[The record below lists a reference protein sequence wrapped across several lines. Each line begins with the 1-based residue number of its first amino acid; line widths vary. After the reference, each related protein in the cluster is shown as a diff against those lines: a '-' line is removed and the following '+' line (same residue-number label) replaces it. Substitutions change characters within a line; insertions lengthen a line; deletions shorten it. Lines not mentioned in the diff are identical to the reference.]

1 MSSPS
6 RSPTTTQ
13 NVATTPRNP
22 ITLRLRKVLGTNFT
36 DQATTEALQ
45 TLSDLYSVPSTSVS
59 AQQHPRGSGLDNSE
73 DDDWSDLGTELTTSQ
88 ERVGEHSDAPN
99 ETAARARKNLQ
110 RDLEN
115 KLAEG
120 SQHFLKAFGEV
131 DQKLDDLQKIV
142 TEIRRHCDEAGTQ
155 LRLTEEASRSLLD
168 QAESLRHE
176 RQEVENRKS
185 IVMLFLDRFT
195 LSDEEVEAITSRE
208 VPVGS
213 RFFVAM
219 YNTERIREGCRVLMS
234 GEDGPTRAGL
244 DIMATTSSYL
254 EQGYEKIYRWCTFE
268 FRRIGRENQLEVSP
282 VMVEAVRRLSQRPE
296 LLSEALTF
304 LSDARQSTLLALF
317 LDALTR
323 GGPSGLP
330 RPIELHAHDPIRYV
344 GDMLAWVH
352 QAIAAE
358 CEFLESLFGTN
369 GQERM
374 VGAVRTFNGSEE
386 EEWVRDL
393 LNSAV
398 GKLCVPLKV
407 RVLQTVRA
415 QESSIVS
422 YKVANL
428 LQYYMLIMQRTIGDQ
443 SLLSRTL
450 QEITGVSYKVFFDS
464 IEAQGRALLRI
475 PLDLDDP
482 SLSPPHFIIDHAQLL
497 REITQVYDSSLLG
510 DGTEASSGFRRIL
523 DVMVDPAVTMC
534 AAAAEE
540 KARLRPRW
548 DRAVFVVNCLDYLE
562 SVLEPFSFTQD
573 KIAEIRDNIEER
585 VRLLEDDHYQSILN
599 DASLSDAI
607 RALETKD
614 PATPLSRLP
623 ATEPTA
629 LTNTLA
635 KFSLWLSTPDV
646 ISPPRLFPLS
656 APRLA
661 ERVHKGALRR
671 FVGAYGRLCEEV
683 KSERGRYEA
692 GSVLLGRERPFG
704 QVGLLRQIFGL
715 EDEEGEED
723 GDGDEDEDDGD
734 DDEGDVDEDEDEDED
749 VDVDVGDG
757 EEEEDEDEDDGDEDE
772 GEGDEDEDDDG
783 EGGRG
788 R

>member
-1 MSSPS
+1 MS
-6 RSPTTTQ
+6 Q
-13 NVATTPRNP
+13 NAVTPVPHSRNP
-22 ITLRLRKVLGTNFT
+22 ITLRLRKILGTNFT
-36 DQATTEALQ
+36 DQATAEALQ
-45 TLSDLYSVPSTSVS
+45 TLSDLYSTPSTSAPV
-59 AQQHPRGSGLDNSE
+59 QEHPRDREIE
-73 DDDWSDLGTELTTSQ
+73 DDDWSDLDSEPRAFQDGA
-88 ERVGEHSDAPN
+88 REHPDVAN

-142 TEIRRHCDEAGTQ
+142 IEMRRHCDLAEAQ
-155 LRLTEEASRSLLD
+155 LRLTEEAGRSLLD

-176 RQEVENRKS
+176 RQEVETRKS
-185 IVMLFLDRFT
+185 IVLLFLNRFT
-195 LSDEEVEAITSRE
+195 LSDEEAEAMTSRD
-208 VPVGS
+208 VQVGS
-213 RFFVAM
+213 RFFQAM
-219 YNTERIREGCRVLMS
+219 NNTERIREDCRVLMS
-234 GEDGPTRAGL
+234 GEDGPTQAGM
-244 DIMATTSSYL
+244 DIIATTSSYL

-268 FRRIGRENQLEVSP
+268 FRRMRRDNQLEVSP
-282 VMVEAVRRLSQRPE
+282 LMLEAIRRLSQRPE
-296 LLSEALTF
+296 LLSEALMV
-304 LSDARQSTLLALF
+304 LSEARQSTLLALF

-358 CEFLESLFGTN
+358 CEFLESLFGIS
-369 GQERM
+369 GHERM
-374 VGAVRTFNGSEE
+374 VGAIRTFSGTEE

-422 YKVANL
+422 YKIANL
-428 LQYYMLIMQRTIGDQ
+428 LQYYMLTMQRTIGDQ
-443 SLLSRTL
+443 SLLSQTL

-464 IEAQGRALLRI
+464 IEAQGRALLRM

-482 SLSPPHFIIDHAQLL
+482 SLSPPHSIIDHAQLL
-497 REITQVYDSSLLG
+497 REIMQVYDSSLLG
-510 DGTEASSGFRRIL
+510 EALPEPSEASAGFRRIFN
-523 DVMVDPAVTMC
+523 VMVDPAVTMC

-540 KARLRPRW
+540 KARSRPRW
-548 DRAVFVVNCLDYLE
+548 DRAVFVLNCLCYLE
-562 SVLEPFSFTQD
+562 SVLEPFSFTED
-573 KIAEIRDNIEER
+573 KRAEIRDHVEER
-585 VRLLEDDHYQSILN
+585 VRLLEDDHYESVLK
-599 DASLSDAI
+599 DASLFDVI
-607 RALETKD
+607 RAFENKE

-629 LTNTLA
+629 LINALA
-635 KFSLWLSTPDV
+635 KFSRWLSTPDV

-656 APRLA
+656 SSRLA
-661 ERVHKGALRR
+661 ERVHRGALERL
-671 FVGAYGRLCEEV
+671 VGAYGRLCEEV
-683 KSERGRYEA
+683 RSERGRYEA

-715 EDEEGEED
+715 EEDEQDDDDEGEGEEEEGDDDDDD
-723 GDGDEDEDDGD
+723 GSEGDGD
-734 DDEGDVDEDEDEDED
+734 DDEGGDDENQDEDDWDENEE
-749 VDVDVGDG
+749 DG
-757 EEEEDEDEDDGDEDE
+757 EEKSENEEDDGDA
-772 GEGDEDEDDDG
+772 DG
-783 EGGRG
+783 
-788 R
+788 